1 MQDLRYALRTLWKA
15 RAFATLAVVTLAIGI
30 GANTAIFTMV
40 DAVLLRPLGFR
51 QPGQL
56 LRLFETEAAPGT
68 YPFAGPDLADW
79 RIQNHTFQDMAT
91 YGWPGDMSLS
101 TGGHAEEVKGIQTET
116 NFFDVLGAHPLI
128 GRTWAKDESQD
139 GKNHVVLLS
148 YGLWKDHFASDPG
161 VVGRTMDL
169 SARKYTI
176 IGIMPP
182 SFRFPPRAQLW
193 VPREMVKNEYPRGSH
208 WANAIGRLKPGV
220 SVIAAQADL
229 TVIAAGLEKAY
240 PDSNY
245 KVGASV
251 VPLAENLVGNSRRS
265 LLLMMW
271 AVGLVLLIACAN
283 VANLLLSRAVARQK
297 EMAVRSALG
306 AGRARLVR
314 QLLTESVVLA
324 TAGAA
329 LGLLFGYGIVSVCSR
344 MQGFAIPQFNLIEL
358 NGTIVAFVVAL
369 AVSTGI
375 LFGIAPALQASRSDL
390 NEELKGGSGSVV
402 SASRGRRRASNV
414 LVVGEIGL
422 SLLLLASAGLFLK
435 DFMALR
441 RTDVGVR
448 DEGVWTGALQL
459 PDARYE
465 SGAAQSAFAR
475 SLLEKAKALP
485 GVDSVALT
493 DHLPLEGGS
502 NGYVKLHGRP
512 TAPNSGPLVETH
524 SVTSDYFR
532 TLGIRLIA
540 GRVFSAADEQQ
551 SAELDSRR
559 SHGRKLPPEET
570 NAMVYPSVINRAMAN
585 HFWPNQN
592 PVGQMFSRGSDVGP
606 WHQVIGIVSDVRE
619 WDITHE
625 AVPEAYNAFT
635 GNSRIF
641 LVLHGSVRPST
652 LSTAARRIVSELDP
666 ALPLFNIRTMD
677 EVVADQTRT
686 SQFLSLLVGL
696 FAIFAAVLAA
706 VGIYGVLSYAVEQRT
721 REIGIRMS
729 LGATQGGVL
738 KQILLEGMRLAIV
751 GSVIGI
757 AAAFAAARA
766 IASQLHDVKPT
777 DPVVLTVTTLLLVLV
792 ALAACL
798 IPARRA
804 ARLDPM
810 RALRQE

>member
-1 MQDLRYALRTLWKA
+1 MQDLKFALRTLWKA
-15 RAFATLAVVTLAIGI
+15 RAFAAIAILTLAIGI

-40 DAVLLRPLGFR
+40 DAVLLRPVGFR
-51 QPGQL
+51 QPEQL
-56 LRLFETEAAPGT
+56 LRLYETEAAPGT

-79 RIQNHTFQDMAT
+79 RNQNHTFVDMAM

-101 TGGHAEEVKGIQTET
+101 TGGHAEEVKGVQTET
-116 NFFDVLGAHPLI
+116 NFFDVLGARPLL

-139 GKNHVVLLS
+139 GRNHVVLLS
-148 YGLWKDHFASDPG
+148 YGLWKDHFAGDPG

-176 IGIMPP
+176 AGVMPP
-182 SFRFPPRAQLW
+182 SFRFPARAQLW

-220 SVIAAQADL
+220 SVKAAQADL
-229 TVIAAGLEKAY
+229 TVISANLEKAY

-245 KVGASV
+245 KVGAAV

-314 QLLTESVVLA
+314 QLLTESIVLA
-324 TAGAA
+324 AAGAV
-329 LGLLFGYGIVSVCSR
+329 LGLIFGYEIVSVCSR
-344 MQGFAIPQFNLIEL
+344 MEAFAIPQFNLIEI
-358 NGTIVAFVVAL
+358 NGTIVLFVVAL
-369 AVSTGI
+369 AAGTGVV
-375 LFGIAPALQASRSDL
+375 FGLAPALQASRSDL
-390 NEELKGGSGSVV
+390 IEELKGGSGSVV

-422 SLLLLASAGLFLK
+422 SLLLLASAGLLLK
-435 DFMALR
+435 DFIALR
-441 RTDVGVR
+441 HTDVGVR
-448 DEGVWTGALQL
+448 NDGVWTGALQL
-459 PDARYE
+459 PEARYP
-465 SGAAQSAFAR
+465 SGAPQAAFAR
-475 SLLEKAKALP
+475 SLLQKAKALP
-485 GVDSVALT
+485 GVNLAALT

-502 NGYVKLHGRP
+502 NGYVKLHGRAA
-512 TAPNSGPLVETH
+512 APNSGPLVETH
-524 SVTSDYFR
+524 SVTPDYFR
-532 TLGIRLIA
+532 TLGIRLIS
-540 GRVFSAADEQQ
+540 GRFFSPVDVQQ
-551 SAELDSRR
+551 SAALDARR
-559 SHGRKLPPEET
+559 SHGGKLPPSET
-570 NAMVYPSVINRAMAN
+570 NAMVYPSVVNQTMAN
-585 HFWPNQN
+585 YFWPNQN
-592 PVGQMFSRGSDVGP
+592 PLGQLFSRGSDNGP
-606 WHQVIGIVSDVRE
+606 WHQVIGVVSDVRE
-619 WDITHE
+619 WDITHA
-625 AVPEAYNAFT
+625 AVPEAYDAFT
-635 GNSRIF
+635 DNSRMF
-641 LVLHGSVRPST
+641 LVLHGSVRPSALT
-652 LSTAARRIVSELDP
+652 SAARRIVLEMDST
-666 ALPLFNIRTMD
+666 LPLFNVRTMD
-677 EVVADQTRT
+677 EVIADQTRT

-696 FAIFAAVLAA
+696 FALFAAVLAA
-706 VGIYGVLSYAVEQRT
+706 VGIYGVLSYAVEQRAG
-721 REIGIRMS
+721 EIGIRMS

-738 KQILLEGMRLAIV
+738 KQILFEGMRLAII

-757 AAAFAAARA
+757 ASALAAARV
-766 IASQLHDVKPT
+766 IASQLHDVKAT
-777 DPVVLTVTTLLLVLV
+777 DPVVLTVTTALLAVI